1 MSTWGDMPGDA
12 AAGRYPPGAAFELD
26 PAGRRGLA
34 GGPAAAEAEPAPPAP
49 PLERALANLRH
60 ALEHWRRCDCVP
72 DPGALG
78 DLIGAYLDALD
89 ADPGPREWR
98 PDLEHTGGLEQLEG
112 VPMYVRAE
120 LRLLAML
127 GYPPGDPLADGL
139 RQLARDLEHKTG
151 DASPFTDPSPETL
164 AMLRAAADR
173 LDRLDAEEA
182 NP

>member
-60 ALEHWRRCDCVP
+60 ALEHWRRGDCVP
-72 DPGALG
+72 DPGVIEATR
-78 DLIGAYLDALD
+78 AYLDALD

-98 PDLEHTGGLEQLEG
+98 PDLERAEL
-112 VPMYVRAE
+112 AE